1 MCDTG
6 MVVVST
12 IATVMTLFI
21 IYFLLFSP
29 DLYCNDKEWG
39 GTDTLVYNLVQSR
52 EALVCPLVYL
62 LLPDRAR
69 LQVESTCDQNQED
82 TDTQGTKV
90 NLAKCNSTLMN
101 KCGRLSYRVVYLF
114 H

>member
-39 GTDTLVYNLVQSR
+39 GTDTLVYNLVQSHQ
-52 EALVCPLVYL
+52 ALVCQLV
-62 LLPDRAR
+62 
-69 LQVESTCDQNQED
+69 
-82 TDTQGTKV
+82 
-90 NLAKCNSTLMN
+90 
-101 KCGRLSYRVVYLF
+101 
-114 H
+114 